1 MGAAAFRL
9 NRLSTWLQVFVS
21 YNYTH
26 SRYNYNVVSPTLI
39 QYHHTAMNGGDGPSS
54 YARNSSYQRGAID
67 AAEALLRKEIHKRL
81 DLTNHTFSTFTIAD
95 FGCSSGPNTLLAVD
109 IIIQALLHKFSSSMA
124 NDKTPEFQVFFNDL
138 SHTDFNALFALLPP
152 QSQRPYFLA
161 GVPGSFYGNLF
172 PKASLNLA
180 YSSCALCWL
189 SDVPPELSDTT
200 SPAYNGGRIHY
211 TGASKEV
218 AQAYACQY
226 KKDIKSFLVA
236 RSRELAEDGLMALIV
251 PGVPDGF
258 LDSQASTGS
267 EFDLVGSCLMD
278 MAREGRIKEEDVDS
292 FNLPIYYTTPK
303 ELEEII
309 RSNGELKIEKMG
321 TLDGVDAY
329 DTMPDLESRVL
340 YLRAV
345 LERLIRTHFGHQILD
360 ELFDRYSLKLAQS
373 SFFLYPRTHKS
384 IMIFTL
390 LTRLRYI

>member
-1 MGAAAFRL
+1 
-9 NRLSTWLQVFVS
+9 
-21 YNYTH
+21 
-26 SRYNYNVVSPTLI
+26 
-39 QYHHTAMNGGDGPSS
+39 MNGGNGPSS
-54 YARNSSYQRGAID
+54 YARNSSYQKGAIN
-67 AAEALLRKEIHKRL
+67 AAEELLRKEIHKRL
-81 DLTNHTFSTFTIAD
+81 DLTKRTFSSFTVAD

-124 NDKTPEFQVFFNDL
+124 NVKTPEFQVFFNDL

-161 GVPGSFYGNLF
+161 GVPGSFYGDLF
-172 PKASLNLA
+172 PKASINLA

-189 SDVPPELSDTT
+189 SDLPTELSDAT
-200 SPAYNGGRIHY
+200 SPAYNRGRIHY
-211 TGASKEV
+211 TGASAEV
-218 AQAYACQY
+218 AQAYSWQF
-226 KKDIKSFLVA
+226 KKNIKSFLVA

-303 ELEEII
+303 ELEDMI

-321 TLDGVDAY
+321 TLDGVEAH
-329 DTMPDLESRVL
+329 DTMPDLQSRVL

-345 LERLIRTHFGHQILD
+345 LERLIRIHFGHQILD
-360 ELFDRYSLKLAQS
+360 ELFDRYSFKLAQS

-390 LTRLRYI
+390 LTRLSYI